1 MSRILY
7 DLAGADPARR
17 FSPFC
22 WRTRLAL
29 AHKGLPVETIPW
41 RFTEKEKLGF
51 SGQGLVPVLVDD
63 GRVVSDSWA
72 IACWLEDEYP
82 DRPLLFG
89 GAGGRA
95 MARFLNSWAD
105 GVLHPGVARLVVA
118 DIAALLAPTD
128 QDYFRESR
136 ERRFGMKLEQV
147 VAERERSVEGFRR
160 DLLPLR
166 LTLRAQPW
174 LGGEA
179 PNYADY
185 IAFGAFQWARVCSPF
200 PLLAADDPVAEWRGR
215 MLDLFGGLA
224 RATPGHDL

>member
-22 WRTRLAL
+22 WRSRLAL
-29 AHKGLPVETIPW
+29 AHKGLAVETIPW
-41 RFTEKEKLGF
+41 RFTEKEKIGF

-63 GRVVSDSWA
+63 GRVVHDSWA
-72 IACWLEDEYP
+72 IACWLEEEYP
-82 DRPLLFG
+82 DRPSLFG

-118 DIAALLAPTD
+118 DIAALLAPAD
-128 QDYFRESR
+128 HAYFRESR
-136 ERRFGMKLEQV
+136 ERRFGMALEQV
-147 VAERERSVEGFRR
+147 VAERERGVEGFRR

-185 IAFGAFQWARVCSPF
+185 IVFGAFQWARVCSPF